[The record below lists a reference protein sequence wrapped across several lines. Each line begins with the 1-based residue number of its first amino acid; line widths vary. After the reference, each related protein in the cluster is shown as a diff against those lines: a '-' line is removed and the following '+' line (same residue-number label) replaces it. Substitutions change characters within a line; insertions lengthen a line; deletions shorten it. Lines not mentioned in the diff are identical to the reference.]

1 MKKES
6 ISSKLTEAIIDNYY
20 DILKNPLEKKYKK
33 SKEASKIYQNFEKEY
48 SPVNIEILEKCR
60 SWIKQHIF
68 SIDKLVQID
77 LGKKDYL
84 KIFFEVFE
92 VNEEDNKK

>member
-1 MKKES
+1 M
-6 ISSKLTEAIIDNYY
+6 
-20 DILKNPLEKKYKK
+20 
-33 SKEASKIYQNFEKEY
+33 
-48 SPVNIEILEKCR
+48 EKCR

-92 VNEEDNKK
+92 VGEEDNKKNRELFIQEDNRYIFLTSIIVMIIM